1 MGYQVKEILTKEW
14 DFMKLSASYLATIAT
29 RVSLSFVTIFFAG
42 TISQAHLDGV
52 GLANTLYNIVVMS
65 FSEGYSSVF
74 ERFGPQVYG
83 SSEPAEL
90 TTCLMKCLLQ
100 GVMLHLLILGPY
112 LSLVYV
118 IDMLPNSDFDLTSPS
133 EGLGG

>member
-29 RVSLSFVTIFFAG
+29 RVSLSFVTILFAG

-65 FSEGYSSVF
+65 FS
-74 ERFGPQVYG
+74 
-83 SSEPAEL
+83 
-90 TTCLMKCLLQ
+90 
-100 GVMLHLLILGPY
+100 
-112 LSLVYV
+112 
-118 IDMLPNSDFDLTSPS
+118 
-133 EGLGG
+133 